1 MESGDITSD
10 RGPSAADG
18 AIFVVMTSA
27 AKELVRDPTVYPET
41 DDMGE
46 GELQRLM
53 TELLRPLLA
62 RFLAERGV
70 VAHVGANQF
79 LYWAQFEPT
88 RCIAPD
94 IYVLPGIPQS
104 RVEKI
109 WKLWEE
115 PTVPSFC
122 LEIVSNDH
130 EKDYQHI
137 PKVCDEIGVS
147 EVVIYDPEP
156 GNDKERV
163 TWQVY
168 RRAKRGGLTQVLR
181 TDAATVRSTE
191 LGCWLCEVGEG
202 GDRRLRVA
210 HDAAGRDLYPTEA
223 ELEAAAREALRVE
236 TAARRKLEAEVERLR
251 AELADAKRK
260 PRRR

>member
-1 MESGDITSD
+1 
-10 RGPSAADG
+10 
-18 AIFVVMTSA
+18 MTSA

-223 ELEAAAREALRVE
+223 ELEAAAREAEAAALEAEAVAREAEAAAREALRVE